1 MLILKGFIIGIGKI
15 IPGVSGSLIAISLGV
30 YEKAIDAFIH
40 LFNNFKDNIF
50 YLGQLA
56 LGILIAIICCSN
68 VILYCLNHYYLY
80 TMALFIGLM
89 LGNIPSS
96 LKKIKGTKKVNY
108 IYLIISLLLV
118 YITYQFKFP
127 TPFYPTNNL
136 TDYSIV
142 FLLGFLDA
150 FTMIIPG
157 ISGTALFMMLNC
169 YYFIMNLFSHLF
181 SEIYLTIIFGIGV
194 LVGIVVTTLIVNLL
208 FKKHKDIMH
217 LIILGFTI
225 TSLIILINPLFIS
238 VSIYNI
244 IPTLLFGILGIF
256 LTRKLEKIS

>member
-15 IPGVSGSLIAISLGV
+15 VPGVSGSLIAISLGV
-30 YEKAIDAFIH
+30 YEKAVDSFIN
-40 LFNNFKDNIF
+40 LFHNLKDNIF

-68 VILYCLNHYYLY
+68 AILYCLNHYYLY
-80 TMALFIGLM
+80 TMSLFIGLM
-89 LGNIPSS
+89 IGNIPSS
-96 LKKIKGTKKVNY
+96 LKEIKGTKKTNY

-118 YITYQFKFP
+118 YIIYQLKFP
-127 TPFYPTNNL
+127 TPFVADNNIG
-136 TDYSIV
+136 DYSIV

-169 YYFIMNLFSHLF
+169 YYFIMNLFSNLL
-181 SEIYLTIIFGIGV
+181 SEIHLTIIFGIGV
-194 LVGIVVTTLIVNLL
+194 LVGIVVTTLIVNVL

-217 LIILGFTI
+217 LIIIGFTM
-225 TSLIILINPLFIS
+225 TSLIILIKPLLTYI
-238 VSIYNI
+238 SIYNI
-244 IPTLLFGILGIF
+244 IPALLFSILGIF
-256 LTRKLEKIS
+256 ISRKLEKIS